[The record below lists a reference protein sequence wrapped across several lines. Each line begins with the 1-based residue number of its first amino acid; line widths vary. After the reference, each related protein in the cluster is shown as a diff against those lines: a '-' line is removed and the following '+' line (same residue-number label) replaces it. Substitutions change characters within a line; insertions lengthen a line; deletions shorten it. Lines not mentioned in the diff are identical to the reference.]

1 MKSILMTSAVLVSST
16 FALADNLV
24 SRAEAQKIKAA
35 LKAWG
40 CSGGKMERDTEHLS
54 YKVGDAKCK
63 DGLFDIKLDN
73 DFRVLEITRDD
84 PE

>member
-1 MKSILMTSAVLVSST
+1 MTCAVLVSST
-16 FALADNLV
+16 FALADNPVLP
-24 SRAEAQKIKAA
+24 AEAQKIKAA

-40 CSGGKMERDTEHLS
+40 CSGGKMERDAEHFY